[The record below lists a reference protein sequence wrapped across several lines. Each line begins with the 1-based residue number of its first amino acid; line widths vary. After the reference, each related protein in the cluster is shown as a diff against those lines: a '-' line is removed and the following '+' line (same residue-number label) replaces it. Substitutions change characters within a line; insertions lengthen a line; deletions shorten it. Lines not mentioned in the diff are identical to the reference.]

1 MMYYNYA
8 NPPNPPKRPQYPRVT
23 PKAPPSLNESL
34 ARLFAHC
41 VKSKQN
47 SSQKSIAR
55 HDISNCNNLCFCEKK
70 ISSNRSASRALS
82 LKRTVT
88 KIKQKRKKK
97 TNASRS
103 FENSDKNHYNN
114 KTKKTLDENAKL
126 LVIYHS
132 CFFAE
137 ICQFARSLKTF
148 VIMTKHYCKLTL

>member
-1 MMYYNYA
+1 MTQKKKTN
-8 NPPNPPKRPQYPRVT
+8 NNLTQNKRKNWKKSKSKNGVRNGNNSNNCFTQVPQQWCTTTTLIPPSPLKRPQYPRVT
-23 PKAPPSLNESL
+23 PPPPKSPPSLNESI
-34 ARLFAHC
+34 ARFFAHC

-97 TNASRS
+97 N
-103 FENSDKNHYNN
+103 
-114 KTKKTLDENAKL
+114 
-126 LVIYHS
+126 
-132 CFFAE
+132 
-137 ICQFARSLKTF
+137 
-148 VIMTKHYCKLTL
+148 